1 MNQNKVLQ
9 HKVLKVKGICYYK
22 EQRQSDLMKGLIT
35 IELPNGLSF
44 RAPSEQFTFVGLE
57 E

>member
-9 HKVLKVKGICYYK
+9 HKVLKVKGVCYYK

-44 RAPSEQFTFVGLE
+44 KAPSEQFIFVGLE